1 MKKFAIAFF
10 VIITTNLSIAQSAS
24 DCEGAIVLCDDFY
37 SEENASLNTGSLY
50 EFTGTCNLNVEVS
63 SVWYTF
69 TAQEDGLLSFVL
81 TPNDLFDDYDWGL
94 FEITSGGCEGIGT
107 NLSPEVSCNSWGTAF
122 GQNGPT
128 GIATSLGG
136 VGNSNGPGDLNGPPF
151 NADLPVQ
158 EGEVF
163 ALVVMNWT
171 NSLQGYSINF
181 GGSTASLYDDIAPS
195 ILSAEIDC
203 SNQEIV
209 LVFSEEVVDASVQ
222 AADFLLSGPGGDFTI
237 SSVESENPGASHE
250 DTYFLTLSEQVS
262 TGGTY
267 TLQITDLSGFVT
279 DNCGNLG
286 EDTIELELQ
295 APLSFETNTVTA
307 CNGFGGS
314 LEVVGISGGL
324 EPFSCQ
330 VQGVPG
336 FGCLYEDL
344 DAGTYNVTVTDA
356 ADCSSTLAVEVP
368 NHEIAVV
375 IGLQDTLSC
384 LNPQVILGNIEV
396 IPAQEPG
403 YMWEAV
409 SDGASIVSGA
419 NSVNAVVNQPGTY
432 QLTVTDPETGCSA
445 AGFAEVVT
453 GEVFGLDLEQLVVP
467 NVITPNN
474 DGINDKWKAYLGDDP
489 GFDLPEVM
497 EVYAIEVY
505 NRWGQMV
512 YEGSGANAS
521 WNGGDV
527 EDGTYFVLFRYRTF
541 CGGLQEGEKS
551 FSVQVLR

>member
-1 MKKFAIAFF
+1 MKKFAIVLSVVLA
-10 VIITTNLSIAQSAS
+10 TTVSFAQSAS

-37 SEENASLNTGSLY
+37 SEENASLNTGSFY

-69 TAQEDGLLSFVL
+69 TVQEDGLLSFVI
-81 TPNDLFDDYDWGL
+81 TPNNLNDDYDWGL
-94 FEITSGGCEGIGT
+94 FEITNGGCGGIGT

-128 GIATSLGG
+128 GIATALGG

-163 ALVVMNWT
+163 ALVIMNWT

-181 GGSTASLYDDIAPS
+181 GGSTASLYDDIPPS
-195 ILSAEIDC
+195 IISAEIDC

-222 AADFLLSGPGGDFTI
+222 ASDFLLSGPGGEFTV
-237 SSVESENPGASHE
+237 SAVESENPGASHE
-250 DTYFLTLSEQVS
+250 DTYFLTLGDQV
-262 TGGTY
+262 TTAGTY
-267 TLQITDLSGFVT
+267 TLEITDLSGFVT

-295 APLSFETNTVTA
+295 APLSFETITVTA
-307 CNGFGGS
+307 CNGLGGS
-314 LEVVGISGGL
+314 LEVVSISGGL

-344 DAGTYNVTVTDA
+344 EAGTYSVTVTDA
-356 ADCSSTLAVEVP
+356 ADCSSTLDVDVP
-368 NHEIAVV
+368 DHEISVV

-384 LNPQVILGNIEV
+384 VNPQVTLGNIEV
-396 IPAQEPG
+396 LPPQEPT
-403 YMWEAV
+403 YLWETA
-409 SDGASIVSGA
+409 SEGATIVSGA
-419 NSVNAVVNQPGTY
+419 NAQNAIVSQPGTY
-432 QLTVTDPETGCSA
+432 QLTATDPVTGCSA
-445 AGFAEVVT
+445 VGFAEVFT
-453 GEVFGLDLEQLVVP
+453 GEVFGLDLEKLVVP
-467 NVITPNN
+467 NVITPNG
-474 DGINDKWKAYLGDDP
+474 DGINDKWKAFLVDDP
-489 GFDLPEVM
+489 TFDLPAVM
-497 EVYAIEVY
+497 EVYSIDVF
-505 NRWGQMV
+505 NRWGQLV
-512 YEGSGANAS
+512 YEGDGASAS

-551 FSVQVLR
+551 FSVEVLR